1 MIAMPHKS
9 GITTARPG
17 HIFTRSVQ
25 VAESNCRDDLIAAA
39 IPLFAAKGF
48 NGVSVREVAA
58 AAGANLSMI
67 SYYFGS
73 KEGLYAAVLTEQFKI
88 LGKIG
93 EIKQMKIDTLQ
104 KFELYVRATVSRY
117 RKNPYLLRF
126 YTSELTNPTPCFETI
141 VKPAIKGVVQTLLDT
156 FSEGLSHERFREGLD
171 PADTVLALAGMINFY
186 FLLEPATA
194 ELIDHAPE
202 RDEKLIRHIMDIFTR
217 GVLR

>member
-1 MIAMPHKS
+1 MDDN
-9 GITTARPG
+9 
-17 HIFTRSVQ
+17 
-25 VAESNCRDDLIAAA
+25 NCRANLIAAA

-48 NGVSVREVAA
+48 NGVSVRELATA
-58 AAGANLSMI
+58 SGANLSMI

-73 KEGLYAAVLTEQFKI
+73 KEGLYAAVLTEQFAI

-93 EIKQMKIDTLQ
+93 EIEQMKIDTLQ
-104 KFELYVRATVSRY
+104 KFEVYVRATVSRY

-141 VKPAIKGVVQTLLDT
+141 VKPAIKGVVQILLDT
-156 FSEGLSHERFREGLD
+156 FSEGLSHEDFREGLD
-171 PADTVLALAGMINFY
+171 PTDTVLALAGMINFY

-194 ELIDHAPE
+194 ELVDHAPE

-217 GVLR
+217 GILR

>member
-1 MIAMPHKS
+1 
-9 GITTARPG
+9 
-17 HIFTRSVQ
+17 
-25 VAESNCRDDLIAAA
+25 VADNNCRDNLIAAA

-58 AAGANLSMI
+58 ASGANLSMI

-73 KEGLYAAVLTEQFKI
+73 KEGLYAAVLREQFAI
-88 LGKIG
+88 LGKIR
-93 EIKQMKIDTLQ
+93 EIEQMKIDTLQ
-104 KFELYVRATVSRY
+104 KFEVYVRATVSRY

-141 VKPAIKGVVQTLLDT
+141 VKPAIKGVVQILLDT
-156 FSEGLSHERFREGLD
+156 FSEGLSHEKFREGLD
-171 PADTVLALAGMINFY
+171 PTDTVLALAGMINFY

-194 ELIDHAPE
+194 ELVDHAPE

>member
-1 MIAMPHKS
+1 MADN
-9 GITTARPG
+9 
-17 HIFTRSVQ
+17 
-25 VAESNCRDDLIAAA
+25 NCRANLIEAA
-39 IPLFAAKGF
+39 IPMFAAKGF
-48 NGVSVREVAA
+48 NGVSVREIATA
-58 AAGANLSMI
+58 SGANLSMI

-73 KEGLYAAVLTEQFKI
+73 KEGLYTAVLTEQFAI
-88 LGKIG
+88 LDKVG
-93 EIKQMKIDTLQ
+93 EIKPMKIDTLQ

-141 VKPAIKGVVQTLLDT
+141 VKPAIKRVVQMLLDT
-156 FSEGLSHERFREGLD
+156 FSEGLSHEKFREGLD

-194 ELIDHAPE
+194 ELVDRAPE
-202 RDEKLIRHIMDIFTR
+202 HDEKLIRHIMDIFTR